1 MKAVTIGSDGWL
13 EEGVG
18 VKHQLTPN
26 TGGRFAA
33 GQPDTLVIH
42 FTGGR
47 SAQSSADWLCSPK
60 AKASA
65 HLIIGQEGDII
76 QLADFH
82 TITWHAGRSSWQ
94 GRSGLNAYSLG
105 IEIDNAGPLEAR
117 EDGYYTWFGTR
128 IPEAQ
133 VLHATHRHADTPSYW
148 QTYTEKQIET
158 VEYLCERLMET
169 YDIDTLV
176 GHEEISPGRKVDPGP
191 AFPLDPL
198 RERLILGDRSEQTEA
213 TLPEQSK
220 RALVTADQLN
230 IRSLPNITSPTV
242 TAPLKRG
249 TLVKIEE
256 EQAGWY
262 KVKVETEG
270 WVKKEF
276 LTSTNRL

>member
-47 SAQSSADWLCSPK
+47 SAQSSADWLC
-60 AKASA
+60 
-65 HLIIGQEGDII
+65 
-76 QLADFH
+76 
-82 TITWHAGRSSWQ
+82 WHAGRSSWQ